1 MNKKYENEKQYGC
14 EITWDPDHYDPII
27 HGTVEAI
34 RIFYS
39 ENATRDILAE
49 LRFCFGGTTIIEWT
63 NPDEREKFADGIDG
77 YTLFLDERVVV
88 DNYKAEEL
96 LSDETISDYAKM
108 RLEES
113 EGILKAQLKHKEYQM
128 DQLSDEYNDAI
139 KIYKGYLERIL
150 ATKDVVD
157 HNLSVLLENSS
168 NHAINIHRRLKAA
181 EEECDNTLKELI
193 IIQEKLS
200 SAKKNKEETNGYY

>member
-1 MNKKYENEKQYGC
+1 MDKKYENEKRYGR
-14 EITWDPDHYDPII
+14 EITWDSDHYNPII
-27 HGTVEAI
+27 HGTIEVI

-88 DNYKAEEL
+88 DTYKAEEL

-113 EGILKAQLKHKEYQM
+113 EGILKAQLKRKEYQM
-128 DQLSDEYNDAI
+128 DQLSNEYNDAI
-139 KIYKGYLERIL
+139 KIYKGYQERIL
-150 ATKDVVD
+150 ATKGVID
-157 HNLSVLLENSS
+157 HNLAVMSENSS
-168 NHAINIHRRLKAA
+168 NHAINSHRRLKAA
-181 EEECDNTLKELI
+181 EAECDKLMKELI

-200 SAKKNKEETNGYY
+200 SAKKNKEEN

>member
-1 MNKKYENEKQYGC
+1 MNKKYENEKRYGR
-14 EITWDPDHYDPII
+14 EITWDSDHYNPII

-39 ENATRDILAE
+39 ENTTRDILAE

-77 YTLFLDERVVV
+77 YTLFLDERVVI
-88 DNYKAEEL
+88 DTYKAEEL
-96 LSDETISDYAKM
+96 LSDENISDYAKM

-113 EGILKAQLKHKEYQM
+113 EEILKAQLKRKEYQM
-128 DQLSDEYNDAI
+128 DKLSDEYNDAI

-150 ATKDVVD
+150 ATKGVVD

-200 SAKKNKEETNGYY
+200 SSKKNKEEN

>member
-1 MNKKYENEKQYGC
+1 MRKNKKYENEKRYGL
-14 EITWDPDHYDPII
+14 EITWDPNHYNPII
-27 HGTVEAI
+27 HGIVEAI

-77 YTLFLDERVVV
+77 YTLFLDERVVI

-96 LSDETISDYAKM
+96 LSDENISDYAKM

-113 EGILKAQLKHKEYQM
+113 EGILKAQLKRKEYQM

-150 ATKDVVD
+150 DTKGVVD
-157 HNLSVLLENSS
+157 HNLTVLLENSS
-168 NHAINIHRRLKAA
+168 NHAINIHQRLKAA
-181 EEECDNTLKELI
+181 EEECDDTLKELI

-200 SAKKNKEETNGYY
+200 SSKKNKEEN

>member
-49 LRFCFGGTTIIEWT
+49 LRFCFSGTTIIEWT

-77 YTLFLDERVVV
+77 YTLFLDERVVI

-96 LSDETISDYAKM
+96 FSNENISDYAKM

-200 SAKKNKEETNGYY
+200 SAKKNKEEN

>member
-1 MNKKYENEKQYGC
+1 MNKKYENEKRYGC
-14 EITWDPDHYDPII
+14 EITWDSNHYNPII
-27 HGTVEAI
+27 HGTVEVI

-113 EGILKAQLKHKEYQM
+113 EGILKAQLKRKEYQM

-139 KIYKGYLERIL
+139 KIYKGYQERIL
-150 ATKDVVD
+150 ATKGVID
-157 HNLSVLLENSS
+157 HNLAVMSENSS
-168 NHAINIHRRLKAA
+168 NHAINSHRRLKAA
-181 EEECDNTLKELI
+181 EAECDKLMKELI
-193 IIQEKLS
+193 IIQEKLN
-200 SAKKNKEETNGYY
+200 SAKKNKEEN

>member
-1 MNKKYENEKQYGC
+1 MDKKYENEKQYGL
-14 EITWDPDHYDPII
+14 EITWDLDHYNPII
-27 HGTVEAI
+27 HGTVEVI

-49 LRFCFGGTTIIEWT
+49 LRFCFGGTTIIEWA

-88 DNYKAEEL
+88 DTYKAEEL

-113 EGILKAQLKHKEYQM
+113 EGILKAQLKRKEYQM

-139 KIYKGYLERIL
+139 KIYKGYQERIL
-150 ATKDVVD
+150 ATKGVID
-157 HNLSVLLENSS
+157 HNLAVMSENSS
-168 NHAINIHRRLKAA
+168 NHAINSHRRLKAA
-181 EEECDNTLKELI
+181 EAECDKLMKELI

-200 SAKKNKEETNGYY
+200 SAKKNKEEN